1 MKIIIGTIILSLS
14 SIALATGT
22 TEPDPTQE
30 QDQRQYQDQE
40 QYQGQYQD
48 QGQYQESNVNTDL
61 SQANAQNVTFTS
73 PDDITV
79 RNTVSARVPN
89 LVATAPCFYSWS
101 GGVGGAGFNIGG
113 GKAARDEECDK
124 RELAR
129 MIAGFGY
136 NVMAMAIACQTEAA
150 IATIGELCAGMVTS
164 ADMVTQLT
172 AENDRL
178 RQQIQQTKLDCTE
191 SNSRVFEACQESK

>member
-48 QGQYQESNVNTDL
+48 QNVQTDL

-129 MIAGFGY
+129 MIHGFGY
-136 NVMAMAIACQTEAA
+136 TGMAMVVACQTEAA
-150 IATIGELCAGMVTS
+150 INAIGELCAGMVT
-164 ADMVTQLT
+164 ATDMVTQLT

-178 RQQIQQTKLDCTE
+178 RQQIQKTKLDCTE
-191 SNSRVFEACQESK
+191 SNNRVFEACQESK